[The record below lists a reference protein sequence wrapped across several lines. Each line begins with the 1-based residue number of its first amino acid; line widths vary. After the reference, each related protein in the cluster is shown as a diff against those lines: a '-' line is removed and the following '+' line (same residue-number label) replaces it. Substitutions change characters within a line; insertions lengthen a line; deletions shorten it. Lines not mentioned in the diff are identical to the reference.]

1 MNRPLRNFKFTFILL
16 ISMVCLSSLASAETS
31 VSDTALQAV
40 SAEIARAIKAGEIEG
55 GLVLVIADGKQ
66 ILFDT
71 QGHHDLDDKL
81 PFKPDTLLRIYSM
94 TKPIT
99 SVAAM
104 TLWEQGKFKLDDP
117 VSKYIAA
124 FKTTEVGVIEQDK
137 IVRVATHRPLTVRD
151 LLRHTSG
158 YDYGGPAG
166 TPFGDEYRERGIFYS
181 HYGMYPPKM
190 TIRESADALAQVPLR
205 HQPGQRWTYGL
216 SIDIL
221 AALIEIWSGKPFDR
235 YIDQSV
241 LKPLGMRDTFFNIP
255 KNKRERFSSCHTA
268 RAGRLVVVDKWDES
282 GYLDG
287 FQFLGGGS
295 GLVSTTLDYG
305 RFSQMLTQWGEF
317 DDVRILKKE
326 TLQEMFKNQIGPKGG
341 RSFGLGFSVKKVTLG
356 QGKTAK
362 EYGEYGWGG
371 YASTQFT
378 VIPDANLCMVFMRQ
392 TVNPNHRIVNKLFT
406 IIRQGTTVQ

>member
-1 MNRPLRNFKFTFILL
+1 MNQPHTSFKLTFILL
-16 ISMVCLSSLASAETS
+16 ISMVWLSPRVSAETS

-40 SAEIARAIKAGEIEG
+40 SAEITRAIKAGEIEG

-117 VSKYIAA
+117 VSQYIAA
-124 FKTTEVGVIEQDK
+124 FKTTEVGVVEQDK
-137 IVRVATHRPLTVRD
+137 LVRVATHRPLTVRD

-190 TIRESADALAQVPLR
+190 TIREAADALAQVPLR

-235 YIDQSV
+235 YMHQSV
-241 LKPLGMRDTFFNIP
+241 LKPLGMQDTFFNIP

-268 RAGRLVVVDKWDES
+268 
-282 GYLDG
+282 
-287 FQFLGGGS
+287 
-295 GLVSTTLDYG
+295 LVSTTLDYG

-406 IIRQGTTVQ
+406 IIREGTTVQ

>member
-1 MNRPLRNFKFTFILL
+1 MNRPSKTFQFVFVL
-16 ISMVCLSSLASAETS
+16 LASMAWLTPVARAETS

-40 SAEIARAIKAGEIEG
+40 SAEIARATKAGEIEG
-55 GLVLVIADGKQ
+55 GIVLVIADGKQ
-66 ILFDT
+66 VLFDT
-71 QGHHDLDDKL
+71 QGHHDLEDKL

-124 FKTTEVGVIEQDK
+124 FKTTEVGVVEQDK
-137 IVRVATHRPLTVRD
+137 LVRTIPDRPLTIRD

-158 YDYGGPAG
+158 YEYSGPAG
-166 TPFGDEYRERGIFYS
+166 TPFGDEYRKRGLFYT
-181 HYGMYPPKM
+181 HHGMYPPKM
-190 TIRESADALAQVPLR
+190 SIREAADALAQIPLR

-216 SIDIL
+216 SVDIL
-221 AALIEIWSGKPFDR
+221 GALIEVWSGKPFDK
-235 YIDQSV
+235 YMHQSV
-241 LKPLGMRDTFFNIP
+241 LKPLGMKDTFFNIP

-268 RAGRLVVVDKWDES
+268 SEGRLVVVDKWNQS
-282 GYLDG
+282 GYLEG
-287 FQFLGGGS
+287 FQFLSGGG

-305 RFSQMLTQWGEF
+305 RFAQMLTQWGEL

-326 TLQEMFKNQIGPKGG
+326 TLQEMFKNQVGPDGG
-341 RSFGLGFSVKKVTLG
+341 NSFGLGFSVNQVSLG
-356 QGKTAK
+356 QGETAK
-362 EYGEYGWGG
+362 AFGEYGWGG
-371 YASTQFT
+371 YASTRFT

-392 TVNPNHRIVNKLFT
+392 TVNPNHRIANKIFA
-406 IIRQGTTVQ
+406 IIRQGTTVP